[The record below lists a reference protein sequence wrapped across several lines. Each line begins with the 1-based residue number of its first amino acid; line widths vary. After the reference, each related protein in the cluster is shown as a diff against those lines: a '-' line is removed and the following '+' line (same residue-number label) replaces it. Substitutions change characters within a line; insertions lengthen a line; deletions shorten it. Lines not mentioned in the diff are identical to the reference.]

1 MNKKSVRLAAVSL
14 VAMLS
19 VLGLSQ
25 APADAKIVHHQS
37 ARTGGPACC

>member
-1 MNKKSVRLAAVSL
+1 MKKKSVRLAVATL
-14 VAMLS
+14 VAALS

-25 APADAKIVHHQS
+25 APATAKVMHHQS